1 MGGHVDRCDHCGH
14 IRISYNSCR
23 NRHCPKCQN
32 TQREAWIEN
41 RKRDLLPVPYFHVV
55 FTVPDKLNGLFLN
68 HPVELYNLFFSCCW
82 STLSQFSFTRLQAE
96 TGMVAVLHTWG
107 QNLSLHPHLHCVI
120 PGGGMDYKSK
130 WKQVPVS
137 ANGKAF
143 LFDVTS
149 LSKVFRGKFIAGLQ
163 KIIPLQK
170 DLIRSLYKTDWV
182 VYAKEPFA
190 GPEQVV
196 EYLGRYTHKVAI
208 GNHRIIKISDDGVA
222 FRWRDY
228 RDNREKVMQL
238 SGTEFLRRFCQHILP
253 RRFVR
258 IRHYGLLS
266 TSHRGDLRLLQ
277 SSFGIIVSERPEKK
291 NWKEIC
297 RQQLNYDPDL
307 CPHCGKGTMVTI
319 ERLLPGR
326 SPPFEINPLF
336 RLKNQIY

>member
-1 MGGHVDRCDHCGH
+1 MGGHVDRCDQCGH

-41 RKRDLLPVPYFHVV
+41 RKRDLLPVPYFHIV
-55 FTVPDKLNGLFLN
+55 FTVPDKLNALFMH
-68 HPVELYNLFFSCCW
+68 HPVELYNLLFSCCW
-82 STLSQFSFTRLQAE
+82 NTLSQFSFTRLQAE

-107 QNLSLHPHLHCVI
+107 RNLSLHPHLHCIV
-120 PGGGMDYKSK
+120 PGGGIDYKNM

-137 ANGKAF
+137 ANRKVF

-149 LSKVFRGKFIAGLQ
+149 LSRVFRGKFMAGLQ

-170 DLIRSLYKTDWV
+170 AFIRSLYKTDWV

-208 GNHRIIKISDDGVA
+208 SNHRIVTIDDDGVA

-228 RDNREKVMQL
+228 RDNREKIMRL

-253 RRFVR
+253 PRFVR

-266 TSHRGDLRLLQ
+266 TSHREDLRRLQ
-277 SSFGIIVSERPEKK
+277 SGFGIIVPRKPEKK

-297 RQQLNYDPDL
+297 REHLNYDPDL
-307 CPHCGKGTMVTI
+307 CPACSKGKMITI
-319 ERLLPGR
+319 EKILPGR
-326 SPPFEINPLF
+326 SPPVGRNPL
-336 RLKNQIY
+336 LKEKYQLG